1 MPTHNAGCADSW
13 HCEVRMLLHPVVRA
27 IPARPARFD
36 FGLQVCNEM
45 CATSLHGLDVMAAT
59 SLKACRPSRPACL
72 PQVEGTQVAGCKN
85 PGVAPTLY
93 T

>member
-1 MPTHNAGCADSW
+1 
-13 HCEVRMLLHPVVRA
+13 
-27 IPARPARFD
+27 
-36 FGLQVCNEM
+36 
-45 CATSLHGLDVMAAT
+45 MAAT